1 MGDDSEWDDTN
12 NAGVS
17 SVRVS
22 GSLWQDRVEYIDLGA
37 TNLEVSPTARTLP
50 LFLLGS
56 AFYPQG
62 ETYLNVFEMKYRTM
76 MFDCAKSD
84 DMFGY
89 IHTNSRT
96 GQIASIGTLCKITDR
111 QLLPDGRQYIS
122 VEGVG
127 RFRVRKILKTLP
139 YISAEIDTN
148 VLDDQSKDATAEAA
162 LIKLESEVYDSLKYY
177 MRLMKTYE
185 PNKGMVM
192 SKACKRYRP
201 TSKMVD
207 LSKPTLEESVRRTS
221 FSFSLANMIQM
232 TQATESQLMLQTTS
246 VQKRLEAEKVILQQ
260 ASELISEQLIKMSVL
275 SADQRDGIKMR
286 SFNEPADDDILPS
299 DMEDAL
305 PDKDDDMDVMQ

>member
-1 MGDDSEWDDTN
+1 MGDDSEWDDTDS
-12 NAGVS
+12 GVAR
-17 SVRVS
+17 VKVS
-22 GSLWQDRVEYIDLGA
+22 GSLWQDKVNYIDLSA
-37 TNLEVSPTARTLP
+37 SNLEESPTARTLP

-76 MFDCAKSD
+76 MFDCAKAD

-96 GQIASIGTLCKITDR
+96 GQIASIGTMCKITDR

-127 RFRVRKILKTLP
+127 RFKVRKILKTLP
-139 YISAEIDTN
+139 YVSAEIDTN
-148 VLDDQSKDATAEAA
+148 VMDDLSKDAAAEAS
-162 LIKLESEVYDSLKYY
+162 LVKLESEVYDSLKYY

-192 SKACKRYRP
+192 SKSCKLYRP
-201 TSKMVD
+201 TSKLVD
-207 LSKPTLEESVRRTS
+207 VSKPSLEESARRTN

-232 TQATESQLMLQTTS
+232 TQATESQLLLQTTS

-260 ASELISEQLIKMSVL
+260 ASELISEQLIKMNVL
-275 SADQRDGIKMR
+275 SADQRDGIKVR
-286 SFNEPADDDILPS
+286 ILIHPPIHIALFPALHPHS
-299 DMEDAL
+299 
-305 PDKDDDMDVMQ
+305 V